1 MSDSKA
7 AGSDLA
13 MSCLCASRTL
23 SYNGNQPEA
32 RAKFLLREA
41 AHEITRHRV
50 RIVGGKSIADGQG
63 RKRRLTLRERLAI
76 WLLEGRTEVRP

>member
-1 MSDSKA
+1 MDSV
-7 AGSDLA
+7 DLA
-13 MSCLCASRTL
+13 IYCLSASREL
-23 SYNGNQPEA
+23 SYNAQQPEA

-50 RIVGGKSIADGQG
+50 RVVGGKAIADTQG
-63 RKRRLTLRERLAI
+63 RERKLTLRERLAI